1 MISFVIPFF
10 YPFFYTFHFFVLI
23 MPTTVSSRS
32 PEALLCKLFL
42 SSYLQCLINYTIAFT
57 TNTATSLLPC
67 SSKKLQKN
75 STIHKLNTK
84 HHLPPLN
91 EFIATVF
98 KRSKLSP
105 CVCLVSLI
113 YLQRLKTGLPSHARG
128 DIDTPYRLF
137 LAAILTASK
146 FLSETGTCLTSQT
159 IVVMT
164 DYAYTPKDVNLMERS
179 FLGLIKYNLFV
190 NVEAIKAYLDI
201 HGKTLEMDL
210 VEEVLDQHL

>member
-1 MISFVIPFF
+1 
-10 YPFFYTFHFFVLI
+10 

-32 PEALLCKLFL
+32 PEALL
-42 SSYLQCLINYTIAFT
+42 SFT

-67 SSKKLQKN
+67 STKIKKAPV
-75 STIHKLNTK
+75 HKLNTK
-84 HHLPPLN
+84 GHLPPLN

-113 YLQRLKTGLPSHARG
+113 YLQRLKTSLPSHARG
-128 DIDTPYRLF
+128 DVDTPYRLF

-146 FLSETGTCLTSQT
+146 FLSETGTCLTSQA

-164 DYAYTPKDVNLMERS
+164 DHVYTPKDVNLMERS

-190 NVEAIKAYLDI
+190 NVEGIKDYLDI

-210 VEEVLDQHL
+210 VEEVLDQQQRIVKP

>member
-1 MISFVIPFF
+1 MYTYILTTFF
-10 YPFFYTFHFFVLI
+10 
-23 MPTTVSSRS
+23 
-32 PEALLCKLFL
+32 
-42 SSYLQCLINYTIAFT
+42 IAFT
-57 TNTATSLLPC
+57 TTTATSLLPC
-67 SSKKLQKN
+67 SKKFKKSN
-75 STIHKLNTK
+75 APVHKFNTK
-84 HHLPPLN
+84 FNLPPLN

-113 YLQRLKTGLPSHARG
+113 YLQRLKTSLPSHARG

-146 FLSETGTCLTSQT
+146 FLSETGTCLTSQA

-164 DYAYTPKDVNLMERS
+164 DHVYTPRDVNLMERS

-190 NVEAIKAYLDI
+190 NVEAIKEYLDI

-210 VEEVLDQHL
+210 VEEVLDQQRL

>member
-1 MISFVIPFF
+1 
-10 YPFFYTFHFFVLI
+10 
-23 MPTTVSSRS
+23 MPTTVYSRS
-32 PEALLCKLFL
+32 PEALL
-42 SSYLQCLINYTIAFT
+42 SFT
-57 TNTATSLLPC
+57 TNTATTLLPC
-67 SSKKLQKN
+67 SLNKKRKVNNNQK
-75 STIHKLNTK
+75 L
-84 HHLPPLN
+84 LPPLN
-91 EFIATVF
+91 EFIANVF

-146 FLSETGTCLTSQT
+146 FLSEAGTCLTNQA

-164 DYAYTPKDVNLMERS
+164 DHVYTPKDINLMERS
-179 FLGLIKYNLFV
+179 FLGLIKYDLFV
-190 NVEAIKAYLDI
+190 NVNSIKEYLDI

-210 VEEVLDQHL
+210 IEDVLDHHF

>member
-1 MISFVIPFF
+1 
-10 YPFFYTFHFFVLI
+10 

-32 PEALLCKLFL
+32 PEALL
-42 SSYLQCLINYTIAFT
+42 SFT
-57 TNTATSLLPC
+57 TTTATSLLPC
-67 SSKKLQKN
+67 SSN
-75 STIHKLNTK
+75 KLNNK
-84 HHLPPLN
+84 RKQQQQQQYKFSNKKEHLPPLD

-113 YLQRLKTGLPSHARG
+113 YLSRLKTSLPSHARG

-146 FLSETGTCLTSQT
+146 FLSETGTCLTSQAV
-159 IVVMT
+159 VVMT
-164 DYAYTPKDVNLMERS
+164 DHVYTHQDVNLMERS

-190 NVEAIKAYLDI
+190 NVEAIRDYLDI

-210 VEEVLDQHL
+210 VEQEVLDQL

>member
-1 MISFVIPFF
+1 MSI
-10 YPFFYTFHFFVLI
+10 T
-23 MPTTVSSRS
+23 TTVSSRS
-32 PEALLCKLFL
+32 PEALL
-42 SSYLQCLINYTIAFT
+42 SFT

-67 SSKKLQKN
+67 SKKFKKSN
-75 STIHKLNTK
+75 APIHKFNTK
-84 HHLPPLN
+84 FNLPPLN

-113 YLQRLKTGLPSHARG
+113 YLQRLKTSLPSHARG

-146 FLSETGTCLTSQT
+146 FLSETGTCLTSQA

-164 DYAYTPKDVNLMERS
+164 DYVYTPRDVNLMERS

-190 NVEAIKAYLDI
+190 NVEAIKEYLDI

-210 VEEVLDQHL
+210 VEDVLDQQRL

>member
-1 MISFVIPFF
+1 
-10 YPFFYTFHFFVLI
+10 

-32 PEALLCKLFL
+32 PEALLCKFFP
-42 SSYLQCLINYTIAFT
+42 SNYLQCLINYIIAFT

-75 STIHKLNTK
+75 NTVHKLNTK

-146 FLSETGTCLTSQT
+146 FLSETGTCLTSQA

-164 DYAYTPKDVNLMERS
+164 DYVYTPKDVNLMERS